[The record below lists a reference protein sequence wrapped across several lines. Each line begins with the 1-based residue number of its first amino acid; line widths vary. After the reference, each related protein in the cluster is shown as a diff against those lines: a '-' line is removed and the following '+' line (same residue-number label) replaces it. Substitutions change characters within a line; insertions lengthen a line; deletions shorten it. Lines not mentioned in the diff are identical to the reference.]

1 MIHNRETSEALH
13 KTISK
18 ATNLK
23 WIDVSYG
30 NDECDSIENEELDLM
45 IFLPNF
51 TEFTTFSMIKASEYG
66 ACNDTKE
73 YNNLRDLFRD
83 IDNLKNNYELW
94 TNKWH

>member
-1 MIHNRETSEALH
+1 MIHNKETSEVLH
-13 KTISK
+13 KMISK

-51 TEFTTFSMIKASEYG
+51 TEFTTFNMIKASEYRS
-66 ACNDTKE
+66 CNDTKE

-83 IDNLKNNYELW
+83 IDNLKHNYELW

>member
-1 MIHNRETSEALH
+1 MIHTKETSEALH

-51 TEFTTFSMIKASEYG
+51 TEFTTFSIIKASEYG
-66 ACNDTKE
+66 ACNDAKE

-83 IDNLKNNYELW
+83 IDDLKA
-94 TNKWH
+94 